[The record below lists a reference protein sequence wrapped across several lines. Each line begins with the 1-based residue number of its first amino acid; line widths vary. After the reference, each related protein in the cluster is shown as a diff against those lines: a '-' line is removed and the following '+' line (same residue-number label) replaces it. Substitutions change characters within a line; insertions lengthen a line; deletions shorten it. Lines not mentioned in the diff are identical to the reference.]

1 MLMQAST
8 MASMLP
14 SITRRLSTCRFTP
27 TTLHCQRLI
36 TSGAKRK
43 QKENGILKK
52 RRAGTSQNTPLSQSN
67 TTTQSPKEGAS
78 PLHFFFAIFPIAAA
92 ATLVAVKPE
101 LQEQVKANWNMNDE
115 GGKKNGVQE
124 KHMSHQEAASAGSDV
139 ENASR

>member
-1 MLMQAST
+1 

-78 PLHFFFAIFPIAAA
+78 PLHFFFAI
-92 ATLVAVKPE
+92 
-101 LQEQVKANWNMNDE
+101 MNDE

-139 ENASR
+139 ENASRRKDSS